1 MQTPMPSQ
9 QPSQDPIQPVSLS
22 DYPAKSSIED
32 RFKLTL
38 TTDSQTGRL
47 QKVLDYTK
55 QLAYVIDQACPDSP
69 EKDEAFRELDRV
81 VLFTKEGI
89 LRNG

>member
-1 MQTPMPSQ
+1 MQQPSQ
-9 QPSQDPIQPVSLS
+9 QPSQDQIQPVNLS
-22 DYPAKSSIED
+22 DYPVKNSIED

-38 TTDSQTGRL
+38 TTDAQTARL

-55 QLAYVIDQACPDSP
+55 QLAYVVDQACPDSP
-69 EKDEAFRELDRV
+69 EKEESLRELDRV
-81 VLFTKEGI
+81 VLFAKEAI